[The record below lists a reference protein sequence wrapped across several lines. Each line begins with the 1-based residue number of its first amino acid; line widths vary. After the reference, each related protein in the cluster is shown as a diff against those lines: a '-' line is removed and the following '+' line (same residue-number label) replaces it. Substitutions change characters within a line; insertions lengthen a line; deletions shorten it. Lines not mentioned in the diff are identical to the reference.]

1 MRIPDDTFLYEN
13 YMDKIRLTGKDITL
27 IPYDIKHAEQL
38 TTAARE
44 SVAEVS
50 PWLPWCHTDFTIEE
64 SKNWI
69 ESCAKNWEDGSAY
82 QFVITDS
89 RDGSYLGGCGLNQIR
104 LTDKV
109 VNLGYWVRSSRVK
122 HGIATASTLLLA
134 NFGFKEL
141 KFNRIEILA
150 AIENKAS
157 QRVAAKAGALREG
170 ILRNRLLLHGK
181 IHDAVIFSMIPQ

>member
-1 MRIPDDTFLYEN
+1 MEKVQLVGEEIILRPYEMKDLEQTF
-13 YMDKIRLTGKDITL
+13 IA
-27 IPYDIKHAEQL
+27 AE
-38 TTAARE
+38 E
-44 SVAEVS
+44 SIAEVS
-50 PWLPWCHTDFTIEE
+50 PWLPWCHPDYTIEE

-69 ESCAKNWEDGSAY
+69 ESCAKTWDEGSAY
-82 QFVITDS
+82 EFVITDS

-109 VNLGYWVRSSRVK
+109 SNLGYWVRSSRIK
-122 HGIATASTLLLA
+122 HGIATAATLLLA
-134 NFGFKEL
+134 DFGFKEL

-170 ILRNRLLLHGK
+170 ILKNRLLLHGK
-181 IHDAVIFSMIPQ
+181 IHDAVIFSMIPK

>member
-1 MRIPDDTFLYEN
+1 VRIPDDTFLYEN

-69 ESCAKNWEDGSAY
+69 ELCTKTWNDGSAY

-104 LTDKV
+104 PMDKV
-109 VNLGYWVRSSRVK
+109 ANLGYWVRSSRVK
-122 HGIATASTLLLA
+122 HGIATAATLLLA
-134 NFGFKEL
+134 DFGFKEL

-150 AIENKAS
+150 AVENKAS
-157 QRVAAKAGALREG
+157 QRVATKAGALREG
-170 ILRNRLLLHGK
+170 ILRNRLLLHGAV
-181 IHDAVIFSMIPQ
+181 HDAVIFSLIPQ